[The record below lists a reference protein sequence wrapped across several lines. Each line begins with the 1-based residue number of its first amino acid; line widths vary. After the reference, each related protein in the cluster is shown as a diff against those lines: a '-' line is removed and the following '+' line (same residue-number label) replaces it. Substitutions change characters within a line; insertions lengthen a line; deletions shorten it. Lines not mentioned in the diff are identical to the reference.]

1 MELVARMGLGLAAWK
16 RLDAAAACPEE
27 YSEELTMLKRAVAG
41 AALLPGLVVLPLAA
55 AAPASASH
63 VYIDQVIVNLPSLPQ
78 TVDYRTVPI
87 QVKWSGFACNFDV
100 YQSTNGGEFSYVTT
114 TASYSYVQRA
124 YPGNTYRLQVI
135 PDDCADNYWT
145 PGYSRDTYVEVQPD
159 TLATLY
165 GPNWARAYSDSTL
178 GGSHVVNSRKGSYAV
193 YRDCYN
199 NLAWVATKSP
209 RGGVGKVY
217 VDGVLAS
224 TVNLYSSTTKYRQ
237 MVFKTYSTSATYRS
251 VKIVNASTSS
261 TRNKI
266 SIDGFVRLDNGIC
279 HY

>member
-1 MELVARMGLGLAAWK
+1 
-16 RLDAAAACPEE
+16 
-27 YSEELTMLKRAVAG
+27 MLKRAVAA
-41 AALLPGLVVLPLAA
+41 AALLSGLAVLPAAA
-55 AAPASASH
+55 AAPASAAMAFSH
-63 VYIDQVIVNLPSLPQ
+63 VYIEYVNVTFPSLPR
-78 TVDYRTVPI
+78 TVSYRTAPI
-87 QVKWSGFACNFDV
+87 QVQWSATGCEYQV
-100 YQSTNGGEFSYVTT
+100 YRSTNGGEFSYITT
-114 TASYSYVQRA
+114 TTQTRYVQQVSPDNR
-124 YPGNTYRLQVI
+124 YQFRVI
-135 PDDCADNYWT
+135 PNDCADNYGT
-145 PGYSRDTYVEVQPD
+145 PGYSRDTYVQVQPD

-178 GGSHVVNSRKGSYAV
+178 GGSHVVNSRKGSYAH
-193 YRDCYN
+193 YHDCYN
-199 NLAWVATKSP
+199 NLALVATKGP
-209 RGGVGKVY
+209 RGGVAKVY

-237 MVFKTYSTSATYRS
+237 MVFKTYSTSAAYRS